1 MPAPISVII
10 PTLNSEFQLPLTLWS
25 IMEGVD
31 AGLIREVIITD
42 GGSIDKTQNISL
54 NWGAELSLVRH
65 HVVGNCAEG

>member
-42 GGSIDKTQNISL
+42 GGSIDNY
-54 NWGAELSLVRH
+54 
-65 HVVGNCAEG
+65 GNMSTHEKLMRMASKMYG